1 MTLRITAVTIDR
13 DVHPNTVFV
22 VLQNAAGESAKVQVH
37 FQASMNVNDFT
48 LKELERLAHDELKH
62 LEE

>member
-1 MTLRITAVTIDR
+1 MTLRLTTVTINR

-22 VLQNAAGESAKVQVH
+22 VLQNPAGESAKVQIH
-37 FQASMNVNDFT
+37 FQASVNVNDFT
-48 LKELERLAHDELKH
+48 LKELERLAHDELKR